1 LNAYLDSS
9 VLLRLLLVE
18 RDPLAEWGEIDHPVT
33 SALAEVEVFRA
44 LDRLHLTERGLDGAA
59 HARRLEAAHRMFEGI
74 EVLELTRS
82 ILMRAAQPM
91 PTPLGT
97 LDAIHLVSAQA
108 CWEANEPL
116 RFATHDR
123 ALAAAARASG
133 FHVIG
138 A

>member
-1 LNAYLDSS
+1 MNAYLDAS

-33 SALAEVEVFRA
+33 SALAEVEVFRT
-44 LDRLHLTERGLDGAA
+44 LDRLRLTERGLDGAT
-59 HARRLEAAHRMFEGI
+59 HVRRREAAHRMFEGI

-82 ILMRAAQPM
+82 ILMRAAQPL

-97 LDAIHLVSAQA
+97 LDAVHLVSAQA
-108 CWEANEPL
+108 YWEANEPL

-138 A
+138 V

>member
-1 LNAYLDSS
+1 MRAYLDAS
-9 VLLRLLLVE
+9 VLLRLILGE
-18 RDPLAEWGEIDHPVT
+18 PEPLAEWDDLETGVT
-33 SALAEVEVFRA
+33 SALAEVEILRT
-44 LDRLHLTERGLDGAA
+44 LDRIRLTSPNADGRVL
-59 HARRLEAAHRMFEGI
+59 ARLREEAYRLLEDLQ
-74 EVLELTRS
+74 VLELTRS
-82 ILMRAAQPM
+82 IVMRAAQPM

-108 CWEANEPL
+108 YWEANEPL